1 MFLILARIF
10 CHPIIKRQ
18 LELAESLT
26 ILMILFSIKVDVFFI
41 DGGGGGEGSEFHSP
55 VFMLDSFMAPIPVW
69 ILLTYLLGV

>member
-1 MFLILARIF
+1 
-10 CHPIIKRQ
+10 
-18 LELAESLT
+18 
-26 ILMILFSIKVDVFFI
+26 MILFSIKVDVFFI